1 MFWFKSNGKKEER
14 PHAVSGAMSRL
25 IGEEWRKLPPIGD
38 HWAEYLAVMRPK
50 SEGSTACDV
59 RIFSKWAAEEKKLT
73 VANFSSLDDHPDLI
87 LLEGWFDKK
96 TKKGEIKATHPELA
110 ARNS

>member
-1 MFWFKSNGKKEER
+1 MFWFKSKDKDGR
-14 PHAVSGAMSRL
+14 PRAVSGAMSRL

-59 RIFSKWAAEEKKLT
+59 RIFSKWDAEEKKIS
-73 VANFSSLDDHPDLI
+73 VANYSSLDNHPDLI
-87 LLEGWFDKK
+87 LLAGWFDKK

-110 ARNS
+110 PKIS